1 MKALPRLDHKGAID
15 ADGHILEPPD
25 LWDRYIDPKYRDRAL
40 HIRTDDQGREY
51 VEIDNR
57 PSKLVR
63 HGMPGGLGMMDRLG
77 GIVYEREPTGSP
89 YVDMAPLGA
98 MDPAE
103 RIERLDLEGLER
115 CILYPTL
122 GVLWVAECDDE
133 EIIQAYLKAYNRFI
147 VDFCSDSN
155 GRLVPVAA
163 RSHRPPE
170 SPAREQRRAPPQVGG
185 GGVGAPPNPTTR
197 KGVAHPDHDRVFAA
211 AAELDLPLGI
221 HPAFDPFWSRQTRF
235 EEMHGSQFS
244 FFENVIAGDAV
255 RHAFTTFFQYGT
267 FDKFPDLR
275 LIVLECGAS
284 WIGYWLDRLDAIY
297 ASPQGALVTQ
307 RLKDKPSDYFRR
319 QCWISADPDE
329 TTLDGVMEV
338 IGRDR
343 FFWASDFPHPD
354 HAPDYIPHLA
364 KLVEPMSDSA
374 RRAFLGENAARVYD
388 LS

>member
-40 HIRTDDQGREY
+40 HIRKDDQGLEY

-63 HGMPGGLGMMDRLG
+63 RGMPGGLGMMDRRG
-77 GIVYEREPTGSP
+77 GIVFEREPTGSP

-103 RIERLDLEGLER
+103 RVRRLDLEGLER

-122 GVLWVAECDDE
+122 GVLWVAECEDE

-155 GRLVPVAA
+155 GRLVPIAQLSLGDPEAA
-163 RSHRPPE
+163 E
-170 SPAREQRRAPPQVGG
+170 RELRRAAGDGVKGVWVPPFT
-185 GGVGAPPNPTTR
+185 TTR

-211 AAELDLPLGI
+211 AAELGLPLGI

-235 EEMHGSQFS
+235 TEMHGRQFS
-244 FFENVIAGDAV
+244 FFENVIAGEAV

-267 FDKFPDLR
+267 FEKFPSLR
-275 LIVLECGAS
+275 VIVLECGAS
-284 WIGYWLDRLDAIY
+284 WVGYWLDRLDAIY
-297 ASPQGALVTQ
+297 QSPQGALVRE
-307 RLKDKPSDYFRR
+307 RLKDKPSEYFQR

-329 TTLDGVMEV
+329 TTLTGVMEV
-338 IGRDR
+338 VGEDK

-354 HAPDYIPHLA
+354 HAPDYLPHLTQ
-364 KLVEPMSDSA
+364 LVEPMTDSA
-374 RRAFLGENAARVYD
+374 RKAFLGENAVHVYN
-388 LS
+388 L

>member
-40 HIRTDDQGREY
+40 HIRKDDQGLEY

-63 HGMPGGLGMMDRLG
+63 RGMPGGLGMMDRRG
-77 GIVYEREPTGSP
+77 GIVFEREPTGSP

-103 RIERLDLEGLER
+103 RVQRLDLEGLER

-122 GVLWVAECDDE
+122 GVLWVAECEDE

-147 VDFCSDSN
+147 VDFCSDSSE
-155 GRLVPVAA
+155 RLVPIAQLSLGDPEAA
-163 RSHRPPE
+163 E
-170 SPAREQRRAPPQVGG
+170 RELRRAAGDGVKGVWVPPFT
-185 GGVGAPPNPTTR
+185 TTR

-211 AAELDLPLGI
+211 AAELGLPLGI

-235 EEMHGSQFS
+235 TEMHGRQFS
-244 FFENVIAGDAV
+244 FFENVIAGEAV

-267 FDKFPDLR
+267 FEKFPSLR
-275 LIVLECGAS
+275 VIVLECGAS
-284 WIGYWLDRLDAIY
+284 WVGYWLDRLDAIY
-297 ASPQGALVTQ
+297 QSPQGALVRE
-307 RLKDKPSDYFRR
+307 RLKDKPSEYFQR

-329 TTLDGVMEV
+329 TTLTGVMVESLLAVNHPFPVPERAIVMLRNLSGPSILTSNV
-338 IGRDR
+338 IQRN
-343 FFWASDFPHPD
+343 P
-354 HAPDYIPHLA
+354 
-364 KLVEPMSDSA
+364 
-374 RRAFLGENAARVYD
+374 
-388 LS
+388 

>member
-1 MKALPRLDHKGAID
+1 VKALPRLDREGAID

-25 LWDRYIDPKYRDRAL
+25 LWERYIDPKYRDRAL
-40 HIRTDDQGREY
+40 RIAKDDQGREH

-89 YVDMAPLGA
+89 YVDNAPLGA
-98 MDPAE
+98 MDAAE
-103 RIERLDLEGLER
+103 RVQRLDLEGLER

-147 VDFCSDSN
+147 IDFCSDSG
-155 GRLVPVAA
+155 GRLIPVAQLSLGDPEA
-163 RSHRPPE
+163 AEAELRRVAKEGAKGVWVPPFT
-170 SPAREQRRAPPQVGG
+170 S
-185 GGVGAPPNPTTR
+185 TR
-197 KGVAHPDHDRVFAA
+197 KGVANPDHDRVFAA
-211 AAELDLPLGI
+211 AAELGLPLGI
-221 HPAFDPFWSRQTRF
+221 HPAFDPFWAQQTRAT
-235 EEMHGSQFS
+235 EMRGSQFS

-255 RHAFTTFFQYGT
+255 RHAFTSFFQYGT
-267 FDKFPDLR
+267 FAKVPDLK

-284 WIGYWLDRLDAIY
+284 WIGYWLDRMDAIY
-297 ASPQGALVTQ
+297 DSPQGMLVRE
-307 RLKDKPSDYFRR
+307 RLSEKPSEYFRR

-329 TTLDGVMEV
+329 TTLPGVMQVVGE
-338 IGRDR
+338 DK

-354 HAPDYIPHLA
+354 HAPDYIPHLS
-364 KLVEPMSDSA
+364 KLVDQLPESSQ
-374 RRAFLGENAARVYD
+374 RALLGENCARVYD
-388 LS
+388 L